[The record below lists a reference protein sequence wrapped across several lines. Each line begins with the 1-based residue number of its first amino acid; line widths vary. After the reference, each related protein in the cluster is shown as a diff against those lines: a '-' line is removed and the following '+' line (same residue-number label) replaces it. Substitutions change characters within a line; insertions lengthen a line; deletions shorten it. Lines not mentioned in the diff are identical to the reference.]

1 MKKNIGA
8 SLIPAPALTA
18 KSKRMK
24 LYLCEGYDP
33 LFGPIRDL
41 VYAASITEA
50 KAKFLTFFGIL
61 SLHTQIQKL

>member
-1 MKKNIGA
+1 
-8 SLIPAPALTA
+8 
-18 KSKRMK
+18 MK

-33 LFGPIRDL
+33 LFGPVRDL

-50 KAKFLTFFGIL
+50 KAKFFNSFGIH